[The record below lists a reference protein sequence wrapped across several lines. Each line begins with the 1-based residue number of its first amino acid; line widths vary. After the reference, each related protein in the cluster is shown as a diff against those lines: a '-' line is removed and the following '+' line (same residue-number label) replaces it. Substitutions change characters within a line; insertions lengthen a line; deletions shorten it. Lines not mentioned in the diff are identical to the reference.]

1 MLNNEQIQQ
10 RIKMFG
16 ARQGLNSDNAICRQC
31 KFNDATMIGRLAKLK
46 TAPQLD
52 TLDKFAR
59 GLGVRIEDL
68 IYNRTDADMEMS
80 RYWDELSEYEKMET
94 VVWVKMQLREKN
106 KKKQSA
112 AA

>member
-1 MLNNEQIQQ
+1 MLNNEHIVN
-10 RIKMFG
+10 RIRLFAKND
-16 ARQGLNSDNAICRQC
+16 GLSTDSEICRRCGFTNRAQI
-31 KFNDATMIGRLAKLK
+31 NQMLKLK

-59 GLGVRIEDL
+59 GLGVRVEDL
-68 IYNRTDADMEMS
+68 IYNRSDADMEMS

-94 VVWVKMQLREKN
+94 VVWIKMQLREKN

>member
-16 ARQGLNSDNAICRQC
+16 VRQGLNSDNAICRQC
-31 KFNDATMIGRLAKLK
+31 KFNDATMLGRLAKLK

-59 GLGVRIEDL
+59 GLGVRVEDL
-68 IYNRTDADMEMS
+68 IYNRSDADMEMS
-80 RYWDELSEYEKMET
+80 RYWDELSEYEKIET

-106 KKKQSA
+106 KKKQSVA
-112 AA
+112 A

>member
-1 MLNNEQIQQ
+1 MLNNEQIVN
-10 RIKMFG
+10 RIRKIATQNG
-16 ARQGLNSDNAICRQC
+16 QLSDAEICRRC
-31 KFNDATMIGRLAKLK
+31 KINNRSQLGHMTKVK

-68 IYNRTDADMEMS
+68 IYNRTDVDIEMS

-94 VVWVKMQLREKN
+94 VVWIKMQLREKN

>member
-1 MLNNEQIQQ
+1 MLNNEQIVN
-10 RIKMFG
+10 RI
-16 ARQGLNSDNAICRQC
+16 RQIATKTGNISDSEICRKC
-31 KFNDATMIGRLAKLK
+31 NFSNRGVLGNILKIK